1 MSISESHCEKNGWT
15 YILFPTKLCLQFR
28 ASKPQNNVKVYSL
41 VHHLVETNQ
50 FCSNRLQSRKVS
62 LDGTSNFQVVFVRMI
77 EKLTIKSSRIMS
89 LTLAFCL
96 IYPVYDLFE
105 TSIWPYLLSELEG
118 SSLFAFYFS
127 WESERKFCLLFNNC
141 SLKEKGISPSHGIC
155 FRSTHLG

>member
-77 EKLTIKSSRIMS
+77 EKLTINCSRVMS
-89 LTLAFCL
+89 LTFAFCL
-96 IYPVYDLFE
+96 IYPAYELFR
-105 TSIWPYLLSELEG
+105 TSICTYLLSKLEG
-118 SSLFAFYFS
+118 SRLCTFYFS
-127 WESERKFCLLFNNC
+127 RESERKCCLLFNNC
-141 SLKEKGISPSHGIC
+141 SL
-155 FRSTHLG
+155 